1 MGPPGGGISDAEG
14 IAWALPYTPPK
25 SPPFGN
31 PINTDAMKTGINFV
45 RCNCSSAEAHN
56 RRDKAYLEALERS
69 GKKTYDIFHDRT
81 ATNMHWTNP
90 AYAGRSLE
98 QILQDCRER
107 YTASTGQAPQE
118 QDRVRKVKD
127 KKTGLYK
134 EVTTAGW
141 SPIREGV
148 CPVKEDTRLS
158 DFNPLIKHL
167 AAKGVRVIS
176 IDIHRDEG
184 YQDPVTGERKYN
196 YHAHVIADWTDR
208 VTGKTAKLNKA
219 DMSEVQTVLA
229 DALGM
234 ERGESKEVT
243 GKEHLTP
250 EQQREKAAAEHAAQL
265 EARCEDLEKQM
276 KQDALIHEGELRAI
290 CKDFQSIGR
299 NTVRYFDYLQ
309 GFGIEQLKP
318 TPKEQNTRDQLAEEC
333 QRDLEQ
339 MRVQEL
345 QQQQSVLRVLIAN
358 TQNAIR
364 RIGNRLQKL
373 ATGVKFWKKP
383 RLAHEAELQAAVTAA
398 NAERDRTRAEAQ
410 KAVKSAENAQSAAES
425 AKANANQLA
434 RQHQEALRTL
444 DADKEKARE
453 EGRKAGATAKDK
465 EWQQWYNETGKPAI
479 EERDQL
485 RDEKAKWEKERKG
498 WLQDFKDIARTLT
511 TRYDADAVKDFEKAG
526 LRDMVGSNLWDEAK
540 KPEKTQSKGYT
551 PHL

>member
-1 MGPPGGGISDAEG
+1 
-14 IAWALPYTPPK
+14 
-25 SPPFGN
+25 
-31 PINTDAMKTGINFV
+31 MKTGIHITA
-45 RCNCSSAEAHN
+45 CNTGSAEKHN
-56 RRDKAYLEALERS
+56 RRDKDYLEKLDAS
-69 GKKTYDIFHDRT
+69 GKKTYDIFRDETHLNT
-81 ATNMHWTNP
+81 SWVNP
-90 AYAGRSLE
+90 AYQGRTLDQVLSDLKAE
-98 QILQDCRER
+98 
-107 YTASTGQAPQE
+107 
-118 QDRVRKVKD
+118 VK
-127 KKTGLYK
+127 KKTGRAMQAK
-134 EVTTAGW
+134 AT
-141 SPIREGV
+141 PIREGV
-148 CPVKEDTRLS
+148 CPVLQGTKLT
-158 DFNPLIKHL
+158 DFQPVVDWFATHG
-167 AAKGVRVIS
+167 AAVIR
-176 IDIHRDEG
+176 IDLHRDEG
-184 YQDPVTGERKYN
+184 HTDAVTGERKHN
-196 YHAHVIADWTDR
+196 YHAHLVLDFIDHR
-208 VTGKTAKLNKA
+208 TGKSVKLTKE
-219 DMSEVQTVLA
+219 DTSQLQTVLA
-229 DALGM
+229 QALGM
-234 ERGESKEVT
+234 ERGTSVDET
-243 GKEHLTP
+243 GAKHLAAQ
-250 EQQREKAAAEHAAQL
+250 EYREKKAGESAARLEARCEDL

-276 KQDALIHEGELRAI
+276 EQDALIHEGELRAI
-290 CKDFQSIGR
+290 CKDFQGIGR
-299 NTVRYFDYLQ
+299 NAVRNFDYLQ

-318 TPKEQNTRDQLAEEC
+318 TPKEQDTRDQLAEEC

-425 AKANANQLA
+425 AKANADQLA